1 MLLVGAKNSFPIH
14 FRYIKEYV
22 VAFFR
27 NSDEVFFFFFH
38 RGQKWPPLDESYID
52 RESKLDKAVKISE
65 IIKNLGQFI
74 SGILGAA
81 I

>member
-1 MLLVGAKNSFPIH
+1 MDH
-14 FRYIKEYV
+14 FRISDKATNVNVKVDKEGHNAS
-22 VAFFR
+22 AFETIDGTEQEIIPIS
-27 NSDEVFFFFFH
+27 NVF
-38 RGQKWPPLDESYID
+38 DESFID
-52 RESKLDKAVKISE
+52 KESKLDKAVKISE